1 MNVGHFMT
9 NWQRYKT
16 QIIELIKLATP
27 ILLAQIAQNSM
38 GLVDTIMAGRV
49 SAKDMAAISVGASI
63 WFPLLLFGQGLLLAL
78 PPTISYLNGSG
89 KRNLIAHQVR
99 QGFWIAFTISIPIFL
114 IVYNARFIIDYMQM
128 DEELA
133 KITIGYLKV
142 MAFGALP
149 YLLMITFR
157 CLNDG
162 IAKTK
167 PAMVIAFTCLLLNVP
182 LNYIFIYG
190 AFGIPA
196 FGAIGCGI
204 ATMIL
209 NWVAFILITIYCYN
223 VPSQRD
229 LKIFAHIIEKP
240 NWKTLN
246 KLIRL
251 GFPIAV
257 AICCEVLL
265 FCIISLLIS
274 PFGAEIIASHQ
285 IALNTSS
292 FIYMLPMSISMAT
305 TILVGQNL
313 GKGKPAV
320 AKQFTYCALFFGLT
334 VTCFTASLTLL
345 FRERIASIFVNDME
359 VIMMASSL
367 LIFAALYQFS
377 DTVQSIIG
385 GALRGYKDT
394 KSVLWISLFGY
405 WVVGM
410 PVGYILGMTDWIVP
424 HMTAKGFWI
433 GFVFCL
439 TTAAIL
445 LFLRLRHIQK
455 LPDEVLLAHLDK
467 IK

>member
-1 MNVGHFMT
+1 MT

-27 ILLAQIAQNSM
+27 ILIAQVAQNSM
-38 GLVDTIMAGRV
+38 GLTDTIMAGRV

-63 WFPLLLFGQGLLLAL
+63 WFPLLLFGQGLLLSL

-99 QGFWIAFTISIPIFL
+99 QGSWIAVAISIPIAL
-114 IVYNARFIIDYMQM
+114 IIYNSRFIIDYMQM
-128 DEELA
+128 DAELA
-133 KITIGYLKV
+133 DITTGYLKV

-167 PAMVIAFTCLLLNVP
+167 PAMVIAFTCLLLNIP

-190 AFGIPA
+190 ALGVPA

-209 NWVAFILITIYCYN
+209 NWVGFILMVLYCYKAPN
-223 VPSQRD
+223 QQD
-229 LKIFAHIIEKP
+229 LKVFEWVIEKP
-240 NWKTLN
+240 NYKTLS
-246 KLIRL
+246 KLVRL

-257 AICCEVLL
+257 SICCEVLL

-292 FIYMLPMSISMAT
+292 FIYMLPMSIAMAT
-305 TILVGQNL
+305 TILVGQSL
-313 GKGKPAV
+313 GAGKPAKARQV
-320 AKQFTYCALFFGLT
+320 TFCALGLGLFIT
-334 VTCFTASLTLL
+334 LFTASITLT
-345 FRERIASIFVNDME
+345 FREKIAHIFVSDAE
-359 VIMMASSL
+359 VIIMASSL
-367 LIFAALYQFS
+367 LIFAAIYQFS
-377 DTVQSIIG
+377 DTIQSIIG

-394 KSVLWISLFGY
+394 KSVLWISLFSY
-405 WVVGM
+405 WMIGM
-410 PVGYILGMTDWIVP
+410 PVGYVLGLTDWITAP
-424 HMTAKGFWI
+424 MTAKGFWI
-433 GFVFCL
+433 GFVVCL
-439 TTAAIL
+439 TTAACL

-455 LPDEVLLAHLDK
+455 LPDDLLLMKLDK

>member
-1 MNVGHFMT
+1 MT

-16 QIIELIKLATP
+16 QIIELIKLASP
-27 ILLAQIAQNSM
+27 ILIAQVAQNSM
-38 GLVDTIMAGRV
+38 GLTDTIMAGRV

-89 KRNLIAHQVR
+89 KRKLIAHQVR
-99 QGFWIAFTISIPIFL
+99 QGIWIAVTISIPIFL
-114 IVYNARFIIDYMQM
+114 IVYNSRFIINLMGM
-128 DEELA
+128 DAELA
-133 KITIGYLKV
+133 NITEGYLKV

-149 YLLMITFR
+149 YLLMMNFR

-167 PAMVIAFTCLLLNVP
+167 PAMVIAFTCLLLNIP

-190 AFGIPA
+190 SFGVPA
-196 FGAIGCGI
+196 FGAVGCGI

-209 NWVAFILITIYCYN
+209 NWVAFLLIILYCYN

-229 LKIFAHIIEKP
+229 LNIFEQIIEKP
-240 NWKTLN
+240 NPKTLN
-246 KLIRL
+246 KLVRL

-257 AICCEVLL
+257 SICCEVLL

-305 TILVGQNL
+305 TILVGQSL
-313 GKGKPAV
+313 GAGNALQ
-320 AKQFTYCALFFGLT
+320 AKQFTFCALSLGLT
-334 VTCFTASLTLL
+334 VTLFTATITLL
-345 FRERIASIFVNDME
+345 FRQNIASIFVSNQN
-359 VIMMASSL
+359 VIIMASSL
-367 LIFAALYQFS
+367 LIFAAVYQFS
-377 DTVQSIIG
+377 DTTQTIIG

-410 PVGYILGMTDWIVP
+410 PVGYVLGLTDWIVP
-424 HMTAKGFWI
+424 HMTAAGFWI
-433 GFVFCL
+433 GFVVCL
-439 TTAAIL
+439 TTVACL
-445 LFLRLRHIQK
+445 LFFRLRHIQR
-455 LPDEVLLAHLDK
+455 LPEEILFTRLEK

>member
-1 MNVGHFMT
+1 MT
-9 NWQRYKT
+9 NWQKYKI

-27 ILLAQIAQNSM
+27 ILIAQIAQNSM
-38 GLVDTIMAGRV
+38 GLIDTIMAGRV

-63 WFPLLLFGQGLLLAL
+63 WFPLLLFGQGLLLSL

-99 QGFWIAFTISIPIFL
+99 QGSWIAVFISLPIAF
-114 IVYNARFIIDYMQM
+114 IIYHSRFIIDYMNM
-128 DEELA
+128 DAELA
-133 KITIGYLKV
+133 NITTGYLQV
-142 MAFGALP
+142 MSFGALP

-167 PAMVIAFTCLLLNVP
+167 PAMVIAFTCLLLNIP

-190 AFGIPA
+190 AFGVPA

-209 NWVAFILITIYCYN
+209 NWIGFILMVLYCYKAPN
-223 VPSQRD
+223 QQD
-229 LKIFAHIIEKP
+229 LKIFEWVIEKP
-240 NWKTLN
+240 NFKTLN

-257 AICCEVLL
+257 SICCEVLL

-305 TILVGQNL
+305 TILVGQSL
-313 GKGKPAV
+313 GAGKTKK
-320 AKQFTYCALFFGLT
+320 AKQVTYCALSLGLFIT
-334 VTCFTASLTLL
+334 LFSSSITLT
-345 FRERIASIFVNDME
+345 FREKIAHIFVSDQE
-359 VIMMASSL
+359 VIIMASGL
-367 LIFAALYQFS
+367 LIFAAIYQFS
-377 DTVQSIIG
+377 DTIQSIIG

-394 KSVLWISLFGY
+394 KPVLWISLFSY
-405 WVVGM
+405 WIIGM
-410 PVGYILGMTDWIVP
+410 PVGYVLGLTDLVTAP
-424 HMTAKGFWI
+424 MTAKGFWI
-433 GFVFCL
+433 GFVVCL

-445 LFLRLRHIQK
+445 LFARLRHIQN
-455 LPDEVLLAHLDK
+455 LPADVLLTRLDK